1 MGKSSIERQVMLSVK
16 QGFERMSKFKR
27 GRAMYLRQYV
37 GHYYRGG
44 KCVEGEEPIN
54 MIYHVIRSL
63 VPNLVMRNP
72 INKVTTEFPDYKA
85 YAYMMGLA
93 LDNLDKTLDLKTII
107 RRAIVD
113 ALFAMGIVK
122 VGINDSDS
130 LIDFGDTRVDPGQ
143 VYCDNV
149 DFDDFVI
156 DTHCKRL
163 EEAAFMGHR
172 MNIPRSVLLED
183 DRFDEE
189 LVMKLPKSRD
199 SDESSSDKVANLTR
213 LSMVHDDELASMND
227 YVDIVELYLP
237 SENTVITIPDPFQHM
252 CDKYLSIQDYYG
264 PKHGPYRFLSLSQP
278 VPNNPFPIAPVGIWY
293 DLHMQA
299 NELMVKQMERAKN
312 QKTLFVVDPGNADQA
327 EDMRDASDGEIIMG
341 DPNSV
346 ETVSTTGAE
355 VETDRAL
362 GNLQTWFNYMA
373 GNPDQMAGVA
383 SGARTATQA
392 TILEGNANIV
402 SEDRRGMIYDF
413 TAGINGDMA
422 WFLHYD
428 PLIKIP
434 LVARSHS
441 GESTPFK
448 PGEGIVLTP
457 EQRRGDHFDYAF
469 SIRPRSMRAI
479 DPNILNKTI
488 LEFATNVVPALC
500 MSAQQCMMLGVP
512 FNLQRSITQM
522 ADQFDLAD
530 FVQDWFDDPEFL
542 ARIQYMQALG
552 PAPEGKAMGM
562 GMSPRGMMQNNGP
575 PMANPNVGD
584 GGNMNVQAQQ
594 IAGVMQSAM
603 KGPGGY

>member
-1 MGKSSIERQVMLSVK
+1 MSKRSTERQVMLSVK
-16 QGFERMSKFKR
+16 QGFERMEKFKR
-27 GRAMYLRQYV
+27 GRAMGIKQYV

-44 KCVEGEEPIN
+44 KCIEGEEPIN

-93 LDNLDKTLDLKTII
+93 LDNLDKKLDIKTIV
-107 RRAIVD
+107 RRAVVD
-113 ALFAMGIVK
+113 ALFALGIVK
-122 VGINDSDS
+122 VGINATDS
-130 LIDFGDTRVDPGQ
+130 LIDFGDIRVDPGQ

-172 MNIPRSVLLED
+172 MSLPRAVLLED
-183 DRFDEE
+183 GNYDEE
-189 LVMKLPKSRD
+189 LVEALPRSKDPDASN
-199 SDESSSDKVANLTR
+199 KVASLTR
-213 LSMVHDDELASMND
+213 TAMSSEDELADMND

-237 SENTVITIPDPFQHM
+237 EEQVIITIPDPNQHM

-264 PKHGPYRFLSLSQP
+264 PEKGPYRFLSLTQP
-278 VPNNPFPIAPVGIWY
+278 VPDNPFPIAPVSIWY
-293 DLHMQA
+293 DLHVQA

-312 QKTLFVVDPGNADQA
+312 QKTLIVADPANADQA
-327 EDMRDASDGEIIMG
+327 EDMREAPDGEIILG
-341 DPNSV
+341 DPNAV
-346 ETVSTTGAE
+346 EVVSTTGAE

-373 GNPDQMAGVA
+373 GNPDQMAGVS
-383 SGARTATQA
+383 SGAKTATQA

-413 TAGINGDMA
+413 VSGLNGDMA

-434 LVARSHS
+434 LIARQHA
-441 GESTPFK
+441 GEPIPFK
-448 PGEGIVLTP
+448 QGEGLTLTP
-457 EQRRGDHFDYAF
+457 EQRRGDHFNYAF
-469 SIRPRSMRAI
+469 SIRPRSMQAI
-479 DPNILNKTI
+479 DPTILNKMI
-488 LEFATNVVPALC
+488 LDFATAVVPSIIAT
-500 MSAQQCMMLGVP
+500 AVQCMTIGIP
-512 FNLQRSITQM
+512 FNAQRAITQM
-522 ADQFDLAD
+522 ADQWDLAD
-530 FVQDWFDDPEFL
+530 YVQDWFDDPEFM

-552 PAPEGKAMGM
+552 PPPEGKAGLMG
-562 GMSPRGMMQNNGP
+562 
-575 PMANPNVGD
+575 
-584 GGNMNVQAQQ
+584 
-594 IAGVMQSAM
+594 GVMQNGGSPMASKNIGNQGNVNVQSQQLAGIMQSAI
-603 KGPGGY
+603 KSPGGPV